1 MNIRWSCL
9 IKLLFSNIKGVWHPP
24 RAPRIASDYSCI
36 LFLPEYW
43 NMGSKCSILNDT
55 EHDVWITHGVN
66 WTVLIASV
74 GAVVGVLTAG
84 IGIAALGATV
94 GAGGALAGGGA
105 LIMAEEGIIMGV
117 TATTVVGLTA
127 AQWSLAGVVTALSS
141 TALAQALNISREE
154 AEKLQ
159 RSVKDFQVGF
169 FFRWRHWAPSW
180 LIRKS

>member
-1 MNIRWSCL
+1 
-9 IKLLFSNIKGVWHPP
+9 
-24 RAPRIASDYSCI
+24 
-36 LFLPEYW
+36 
-43 NMGSKCSILNDT
+43 MGSKCSILNDT

-84 IGIAALGATV
+84 IGIAAWGATV
-94 GAGGALAGGGA
+94 GTGGALAGGGV
-105 LIMAEEGIIMGV
+105 LIMAEEGLIMGV

-159 RSVKDFQVGF
+159 RSVEDFQVIFLHMTSRHGRFENLSTKFKPGF
-169 FFRWRHWAPSW
+169 HIWS
-180 LIRKS
+180 